1 MTQFK
6 DNNNLVPRALFS
18 GFRGAT
24 CHSTSKVSE
33 KCPGDEVEITRGLYG
48 IGTGN
53 KWPLFEK

>member
-24 CHSTSKVSE
+24 SKASE